1 MNKAGKAIVTVGL
14 LAIFGAAAYF
24 SVYQTGRQ
32 PASDTSNTSGLS
44 GLAGKLTG
52 VVPVEELSGLIAV
65 DVEPY
70 FQDPRVQK
78 ALAAN
83 GFKLNVQRI
92 GSRDMAARVIPGQTP
107 DFFSYSSGVVAANQ
121 IGDAAKKVNIATT
134 VYSPLY
140 TPMVIASW
148 APIAQI
154 LAVNGIATEASP
166 GVWHVDLA
174 KLTQLMLDK
183 KRWKRP

>member
-1 MNKAGKAIVTVGL
+1 LAYFARYCADEQSRQSNCDGGL
-14 LAIFGAAAYF
+14 LAAFGAAAYF

-32 PASDTSNTSGLS
+32 PASDTSSTSALS

-70 FQDPRVQK
+70 FQDPRGAEGTGSQRLQ
-78 ALAAN
+78 AQRAAN
-83 GFKLNVQRI
+83 WFARYG
-92 GSRDMAARVIPGQTP
+92 GARDSGQTP
-107 DFFSYSSGVVAANQ
+107 DFFYSSGVVAANQ
-121 IGDAAKKVNIATT
+121 IGDAAKKANIPTT

-154 LAVNGIATEASP
+154 LAANGMATEASP
-166 GVWHVDLA
+166 ASGMW
-174 KLTQLMLDK
+174 T
-183 KRWKRP
+183 WPS